1 MIKSIKAKTAIIA
14 VAMAVPAIMLG
25 TSASAIGEGQIERGD
40 FYYSKNLTSGGS
52 FGDPTG
58 ANKCEQL
65 QYKVRMHN
73 PGASPVTNV
82 RINVSLPSAQA
93 SQNVSTAT
101 ITADNAFPVTVS
113 DTATVNISSQQT
125 ITYKSGSTELLN
137 ASNQVISTLPD
148 GITTSAGVNIGTV
161 GVSIN
166 EIRFVQFRADISCPE
181 PPKPEAAYKC
191 ESLSI
196 TADKNRTVKI
206 TGFTTSATNGAV
218 FKNAVITWGDNSAN
232 LTTADVVDQTHQYAA
247 DGTYTITAVAH
258 FTIDGKGDV
267 TAGGSQC
274 QQTVKFSSTKPP
286 VVTPPTVVP
295 PTTATPTPGKLADTG
310 PGSTAAIF
318 AATTAIGAY
327 LHRRFT
333 SRRLASLED

>member
-1 MIKSIKAKTAIIA
+1 MKKSTKAKAAIIA
-14 VAMAVPAIMLG
+14 LIAVPAIMLG
-25 TSASAIGEGQIERGD
+25 AHASAIGEGQIEQGD
-40 FYYSKNLTSGGS
+40 IYYSKNLTNGGS
-52 FGDPTG
+52 FGDPTS

-65 QYKVRMHN
+65 QYKMRMHN
-73 PGASPVTNV
+73 PGSSTVTNV
-82 RINVSLPSAQA
+82 RIHVNLPGAQA

-113 DTATVNISSQQT
+113 DTATANISSLQT

-137 ASNQVISTLPD
+137 SSNQVISTLPD

-166 EIRFVQFRADISCPE
+166 EIRFVQFKADISCPE
-181 PPKPEAAYKC
+181 PPKPEATYKC

-218 FKNAVITWGDNSAN
+218 FKNAVITWGDNSSA
-232 LTTADVVDQTHQYAA
+232 LTTASVVGQTHQYAA
-247 DGTYTITAVAH
+247 DGTYTISAVAH
-258 FTIDGKGDV
+258 FTVDGKDATSTG
-267 TAGGSQC
+267 TQC
-274 QQTVKFSSTKPP
+274 QQQVKFTPTKPP
-286 VVTPPTVVP
+286 VVIPPTVVP
-295 PTTATPTPGKLADTG
+295 PTTTTTTPTPGKLVNTG
-310 PGSTAAIF
+310 PGSVAAIF
-318 AATTAIGAY
+318 AATTTVGAY